1 MKEEKNMSEELNR
14 FQIQLLL
21 YFLEAEP
28 KKRTVTHA
36 TRHFDKTKTFSLWKN
51 WV

>member
-1 MKEEKNMSEELNR
+1 MSEELNR

-36 TRHFDKTKTFSLWKN
+36 ARHFDKTKTFSLWKN